1 MRAHGVCCVCVCV
14 RRLSLATNSR
24 HSYIDWVHTC
34 CIHSC
39 ESSSISM
46 VAAYLFGRTILICPE
61 WIWLQCWTEQT
72 CTHFINSMRDSNRD
86 QSGIDVLMRS
96 EGKLRAILFFI
107 LQIDSIVVRDERTEW
122 TDNVEILLIQIII
135 VADRIIVSF
144 CSDVVMNEYKK

>member
-1 MRAHGVCCVCVCV
+1 
-14 RRLSLATNSR
+14 
-24 HSYIDWVHTC
+24 
-34 CIHSC
+34 
-39 ESSSISM
+39 
-46 VAAYLFGRTILICPE
+46 
-61 WIWLQCWTEQT
+61 
-72 CTHFINSMRDSNRD
+72 MRDSNRD